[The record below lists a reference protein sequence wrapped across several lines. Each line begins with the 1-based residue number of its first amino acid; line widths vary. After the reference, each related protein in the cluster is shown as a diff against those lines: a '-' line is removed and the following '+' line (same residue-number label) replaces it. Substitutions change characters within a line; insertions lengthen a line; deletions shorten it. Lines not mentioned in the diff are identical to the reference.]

1 MHSTNGTHVIA
12 NTVFSNYDSG
22 IEMTGSRDTVISGN
36 ISGLNGIK
44 SARTSGQLRAD
55 STSAPSTTANNDTL
69 WQTSQ
74 LSSKTVFIDWAG
86 TKYPNLA
93 SFQKATGQEL
103 NGTQANG
110 C

>member
-1 MHSTNGTHVIA
+1 MLTTTLRHRDDRIAEHRDAAGTSA
-12 NTVFSNYDSG
+12 AYG
-22 IEMTGSRDTVISGN
+22 IN
-36 ISGLNGIK
+36 

-55 STSAPSTTANNDTL
+55 FHVGEVPTTANNDTL
-69 WQTSQ
+69 WQTSP

-86 TKYPNLA
+86 SKYPDLA
-93 SFQKATGQEL
+93 SFRKATGQEL